1 MRTVADGVLMRR
13 AAAGL
18 ALHVREFLGET
29 YGRRVVLLVGAGDNG
44 GDALFAG
51 AELRRRGAQVTA
63 VLLAPDRAHP
73 AGLAA
78 LRRVRGRVL
87 RFGGGPAGGSAGNAA
102 GGDAAGGGRDGG
114 GPSGG
119 DPDRGGL
126 DRSGLDRSGPDRGGS
141 VEGGSVGDG
150 APVGGRPGPG
160 DATGRDGGPGGLDR
174 ACALVVAADVVVDGI
189 VGISGRGALRDPAP
203 ALVAAADAA
212 GVPIVACDLPSG
224 VDTDTGAT
232 DGPHVRAAFTVTFGA
247 RKPAHALAAPLCGPV
262 RLVDI
267 GLDPYLGEPHAYLLT
282 EADAGAR
289 WPVPGP
295 DDDKYTQGVVGIA
308 AGSATYPGAAVLA
321 AGAAALATSGMV
333 RFAGSAADEVRRH
346 WPEIV
351 ATGDI
356 TDAGRTQAW
365 AVGPGIG
372 TGDHGRGVLEAVL
385 DREVPL
391 CVDADAI
398 TLLARHR
405 DLRERIAGGPVVLT
419 PHAGEFARL
428 AGDVGTD
435 RIAAARRAAAELG
448 VTVLLKGNATVVAAP
463 DGRALVDP
471 AADSWAATAGSGDVL
486 TGMIGALLAAG
497 LDPWWAAGCA
507 TLVHGR
513 AATAAAREHGLPP
526 VPAPASAMQA
536 AIPSA
541 IRGVRA
547 AAAV

>member
-1 MRTVADGVLMRR
+1 MHGLHTADQVRAAEAAMMRTVGDGVLMRR

-18 ALHVREFLGET
+18 AHHVRAFLGAT

-44 GDALFAG
+44 GDALWAG
-51 AELRRRGAQVTA
+51 AELRRRGAHVTA

-78 LRRVRGRVL
+78 LRAARGRVL
-87 RFGGGPAGGSAGNAA
+87 ALHAPPVSDPGPAAA
-102 GGDAAGGGRDGG
+102 GA
-114 GPSGG
+114 
-119 DPDRGGL
+119 L
-126 DRSGLDRSGPDRGGS
+126 DT
-141 VEGGSVGDG
+141 
-150 APVGGRPGPG
+150 A
-160 DATGRDGGPGGLDR
+160 R
-174 ACALVVAADVVVDGI
+174 ALIAVADVVVDGI

-203 ALVAAADAA
+203 ELVAAADGA

-224 VDTDTGAT
+224 VDCDTGAT
-232 DGPHVRAAFTVTFGA
+232 DGPHVRAALTVTFGT
-247 RKPAHALAAPLCGPV
+247 RKPVHALAAPLCGPV
-262 RLVDI
+262 RLVDF
-267 GLDPYLGEPHAYLLT
+267 GLGPYLEGTEPHAWVLS
-282 EADAGAR
+282 DGDVGAR

-295 DDDKYTQGVVGIA
+295 DDDKYSQGVVGIA

-333 RFAGSAADEVRRH
+333 CFAGSAADEVRRH

-365 AVGPGIG
+365 AVGPGLG
-372 TGDHGRGVLEAVL
+372 TGGQGLAVLEEAL
-385 DREVPL
+385 GREVPL
-391 CVDADAI
+391 CLDADAI
-398 TLLARHR
+398 TLLAQHAHLR
-405 DLRERIAGGPVVLT
+405 DRIRGEPVVLT
-419 PHAGEFARL
+419 PHAGEFARI
-428 AGDVGTD
+428 AGEVGAD
-435 RIAAARRAAAELG
+435 RIGAARRAAADLG

-463 DGRALVDP
+463 DGRVLVDP

-507 TLVHGR
+507 TLVHAR

-536 AIPSA
+536 AIPVA
-541 IRGVRA
+541 LRAVRA
-547 AAAV
+547 AAAPY

>member
-1 MRTVADGVLMRR
+1 MHGLHTADQVRAAEAAMMRTVGDGVLMRR

-18 ALHVREFLGET
+18 AHHVRAFLGAT

-44 GDALFAG
+44 GDALWAG
-51 AELRRRGAQVTA
+51 AELRRRGAHVTA

-78 LRRVRGRVL
+78 LRAARGRVL
-87 RFGGGPAGGSAGNAA
+87 ALHAPPVSDPGPAAA
-102 GGDAAGGGRDGG
+102 GA
-114 GPSGG
+114 
-119 DPDRGGL
+119 L
-126 DRSGLDRSGPDRGGS
+126 DT
-141 VEGGSVGDG
+141 
-150 APVGGRPGPG
+150 A
-160 DATGRDGGPGGLDR
+160 R
-174 ACALVVAADVVVDGI
+174 ALIAVADVVVDGI

-203 ALVAAADAA
+203 ELVAAADGA

-224 VDTDTGAT
+224 VDCDTGAT
-232 DGPHVRAAFTVTFGA
+232 DGPHVRAALTVTFGT
-247 RKPAHALAAPLCGPV
+247 RKPVHALAAPLCGPV
-262 RLVDI
+262 RLVDF
-267 GLDPYLGEPHAYLLT
+267 GLGPYLEGTEPHAWVLS
-282 EADAGAR
+282 DGDVGAR

-295 DDDKYTQGVVGIA
+295 DDDKYSQGVVGIA

-365 AVGPGIG
+365 AVGPGLG
-372 TGDHGRGVLEAVL
+372 TGGQGLAVLEEAL
-385 DREVPL
+385 GREVPL
-391 CVDADAI
+391 CLDADAI
-398 TLLARHR
+398 TLLAQHAHLR
-405 DLRERIAGGPVVLT
+405 DRIRGEPVVLT
-419 PHAGEFARL
+419 PHAGEFARI
-428 AGDVGTD
+428 AGEVGAD
-435 RIAAARRAAAELG
+435 RIGAARRAAADLG

-463 DGRALVDP
+463 DGRVLVDP

-507 TLVHGR
+507 TLVHAR

-536 AIPSA
+536 AIPVA
-541 IRGVRA
+541 LRAVRA
-547 AAAV
+547 AAAPY